1 MSKRLIEHWLPI
13 AALGEES
20 VRERR
25 SMTALPPT
33 YYLHVWWARRPLVAS
48 RVAILASLLPADA
61 DQDKFM
67 HALGIHGDPV
77 ASRRRIDAARQKG
90 ERFEGQAYE
99 YPRAFSYMPN
109 TQDMD
114 WISYESRRIGL
125 GNAVFLDP
133 TAGGGSIPF
142 ESARLGLETYAND
155 INPVATLI
163 LKSTIESPLTFHSKV
178 HDAFLQLRE
187 KFLKAR
193 EEKLT
198 EFFPS
203 EPDSDSIPTNWIWA
217 RTITCP
223 YCDGLIPLSP
233 NWRLAPD
240 GTGVRLDPQTA
251 DGPNTPGR
259 VCSFQIVNTTQKQ
272 SEGTVARGT
281 ATCPFPDCG
290 RVVDGDAIKEQAQA
304 GNMGEQLYAVVFK
317 KRVVTT
323 TKTGKKREKWERG
336 YRAPRPEDDVSER
349 IKAALEE
356 KLPEWEALDMVPTEE
371 FPEDGNDTRPI
382 QYGMPLWRDL
392 FSPRQLLC
400 HGTSVQVFRE
410 LLDEE
415 QNKPGFNDASRA
427 AFAYLSISLDKLLN
441 YNSRMSVWMSTR
453 EVVAN
458 TFNRH
463 DFSFSWS
470 HAEMAPLIVGL
481 GYDWAIEQT
490 AKCIAELVD
499 LVRPDVNMK
508 AARKKSKETQISMFE
523 SGPEF
528 VPPAVTITCK
538 SGDSLDHIADGTV
551 DVVVMDPP
559 YYDNVM
565 YAELSDFF
573 YVWLKRTAGHV
584 YPELFTRR
592 LTDKDNE
599 AVANP
604 AKFKGQK
611 GAKKLADHDYRE
623 RMAAIFA
630 ECRRV
635 LTADGIMTLMFTHK
649 ATGAWDALTKG
660 LMEAGFVI
668 TASWPINTEAEGSLH
683 IKDKSAANSTIFL
696 VCRPRPERDENQETM
711 FWEDLEPMVRQ
722 AVRGRVKQFQDAG
735 IKGVDLYLSSF
746 GPALE
751 EFSRH
756 WPVRRGTPLPKP
768 VAKAGTQL
776 SFLEEEFDPYAA
788 TPEDA
793 LDAARREVKNW
804 RMEQLTTVQR
814 KVELDPLTEWF
825 VLAWDAFQAPQF
837 PYDEAL
843 RLARVAGLDLD
854 KEIIGKL
861 AEKKTSDVV
870 LWDSSTRAAK
880 GVLGA
885 PSGAKA
891 MIDAVHHAAHMART
905 RTLDAARD
913 LLTKAGVDK
922 EPAFLK
928 TLEAVLEVLPPSRT
942 FTGFDSAK
950 AVEPAA
956 NDFEVLENL
965 RRLAFTEQI
974 RKPRQLSLW
983 ETEA

>member
-20 VRERR
+20 IRERR

-48 RVAILASLLPADA
+48 RAAILASLLPADA

-77 ASRRRIDAARQKG
+77 AAKAAIA
-90 ERFEGQAYE
+90 QAIKTGVRVVDPYG
-99 YPRAFSYMPN
+99 YPRAFAYVPDKN
-109 TQDMD
+109 DREWLQ
-114 WISYESRRIGL
+114 YEIRRLGL
-125 GNAVFLDP
+125 ADASVIDP
-133 TAGGGSIPF
+133 TAGGGTIPF
-142 ESARLGLETYAND
+142 ESARLGFQTFAND
-155 INPVATLI
+155 INPVAALI
-163 LKSTIESPLTFHSKV
+163 IKATVEWPLHLHKRVYDEFSRISVLWRERVEGLQSP
-178 HDAFLQLRE
+178 
-187 KFLKAR
+187 
-193 EEKLT
+193 
-198 EFFPS
+198 FFPQDGA
-203 EPDSDSIPTNWIWA
+203 PDIIDTTYLWS

-251 DGPNTPGR
+251 GGPNTPGR
-259 VCSFQIVNTTQKQ
+259 VCAFQIVTTIKDQ

-304 GNMGEQLYAVVFK
+304 GNMGDQLYAVVFK
-317 KRVVTT
+317 KRIVIA
-323 TKTGKKREKWERG
+323 TKAGKKREKWERG
-336 YRAPRPEDDVSER
+336 YRAPRTEDDVSDR
-349 IKAALEE
+349 IKAVLAE
-356 KLPEWEALDMVPTEE
+356 KLPEWEALDMVPSEE

-382 QYGMPLWRDL
+382 QYGMPLWRDQ
-392 FSPRQLLC
+392 FSPRQTLC
-400 HGTSVQVFRE
+400 HGTSIQIFRE
-410 LLDEE
+410 LLAEE
-415 QNKPGFNDASRA
+415 QAKSGFDEPTKA
-427 AFAYLSISLDKLLN
+427 AFGYLALTIDTLLN
-441 YNSRMSVWMSTR
+441 YNSRACRWDITTARVRSV
-453 EVVAN
+453 
-458 TFNRH
+458 FDRH
-463 DFSFSWS
+463 DFAFVWS
-470 HAEMAPLIVGL
+470 YAEMAPLIVGI
-481 GYDWAIEQT
+481 GYDWAIEKT
-490 AKCIAELVD
+490 AKCIAELID
-499 LVRPDVNMK
+499 LVRPDANMK
-508 AARKKSKETQISMFE
+508 AARKKSRETQIPMFD

-538 SGDSLDHIADGTV
+538 SGDSLDHIADGSV

-604 AKFKGQK
+604 AKFKGEK
-611 GAKKLADHDYRE
+611 GARKLAEQDYRE

-696 VCRPRPERDENQETM
+696 VCRPRPERDADQDTM
-711 FWEDLEPMVRQ
+711 FWEDLEPLVRK
-722 AVRGRVKQFQDAG
+722 AVRGRVQQFQDAG
-735 IKGVDLYLSSF
+735 IRGVDLYLSSF

-768 VAKAGTQL
+768 VTKAGTQL
-776 SFLEEEFDPYAA
+776 GLFEAEFDPYAA

-814 KVELDPLTEWF
+814 KAELDPLTEWF

-854 KEIIGKL
+854 REIIGRL

-870 LWDSSTRAAK
+870 LWDSSTRAAR
-880 GVLGA
+880 GALGP
-885 PSGAKA
+885 PSGARA
-891 MIDAVHHAAHMART
+891 MIDAVHHAAYMART
-905 RTLDAARD
+905 RTLNAARD
-913 LLTKAGVDK
+913 QLAKTGADR

-928 TLEAVLEVLPPSRT
+928 TLEAILEVLPPSRT
-942 FTGFDSAK
+942 FTGFDPAK

-965 RRLAFTEQI
+965 RRLAFTDQV

-983 ETEA
+983 EQE